1 MVHSASIRTTIP
13 YFKHNTLEHYAQYAH
28 IVENAGQTHNAL
40 MKDEKLT
47 KRVQFLAKPSMVKE
61 IEDYRYKHRLRTQ
74 GETIRHLIELGL
86 QAKPKKK

>member
-1 MVHSASIRTTIP
+1 
-13 YFKHNTLEHYAQYAH
+13 
-28 IVENAGQTHNAL
+28 